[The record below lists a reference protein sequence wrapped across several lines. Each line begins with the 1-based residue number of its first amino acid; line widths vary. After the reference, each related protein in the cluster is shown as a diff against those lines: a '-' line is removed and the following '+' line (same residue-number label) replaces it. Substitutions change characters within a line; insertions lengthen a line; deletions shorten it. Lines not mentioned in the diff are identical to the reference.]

1 MATGD
6 GRAPKNPATTAALLR
21 PLPALE
27 ADPARLR
34 TLIGA
39 ARDAIDVTA
48 SQIIEVIE
56 VT

>member
-6 GRAPKNPATTAALLR
+6 GRPTKTPATTAALLR
-21 PLPALE
+21 PMPALK
-27 ADPARLR
+27 ADPSRLR

-39 ARDAIDVTA
+39 SREAIDVTA

-56 VT
+56 VK

>member
-6 GRAPKNPATTAALLR
+6 GAPKNPPRTAALLP
-21 PLPALE
+21 PLPALKS
-27 ADPARLR
+27 DPARLR

-39 ARDAIDVTA
+39 SREPIDVTP

-56 VT
+56 LK